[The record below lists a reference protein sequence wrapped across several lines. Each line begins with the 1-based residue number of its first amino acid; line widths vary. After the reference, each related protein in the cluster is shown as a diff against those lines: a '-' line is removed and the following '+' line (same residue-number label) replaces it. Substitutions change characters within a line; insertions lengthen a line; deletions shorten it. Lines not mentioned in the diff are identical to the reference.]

1 MIWDYV
7 VRGILIGLIFGVPA
21 GAIGA
26 LTIQRTLEKG
36 FIAGFLTGAGSSAAD
51 LLYSAV
57 GIFGISIISDFLTQY
72 QNVFQI
78 VGGVFIAAL
87 GISILHKKVRTA
99 VVQETKGSLVFCFLS
114 SFGTAVMNPAT
125 ILSFMV
131 AFAAFEIGG
140 DVSAAEGAGLILGI
154 LAGTLGWWFAL
165 SGGVSLFRE
174 KITDRIYMWL
184 NRILGSFM
192 MIFGIVMVI
201 RGGFA
206 AGGMGV

>member
-7 VRGILIGLIFGVPA
+7 VRGVLIGLIFGVPA

-36 FIAGFLTGAGSSAAD
+36 FLAGFLTGVGSSAAD

-57 GIFGISIISDFLTQY
+57 GIFGIAIISDFLTAY
-72 QNVFQI
+72 QNAFQV
-78 VGGVFIAAL
+78 VGGVFIVIL
-87 GISILHKKVRTA
+87 GILILRKKERVA
-99 VVQETKGSLVFCFLS
+99 AVQETKGNLVFCFLS
-114 SFGTAVMNPAT
+114 SFGTAIMNPAT

-131 AFAAFEIGG
+131 AFAAFEIRG
-140 DVSAAEGAGLILGI
+140 DLGVPEGTGLALGI
-154 LAGTLGWWFAL
+154 LVGTLGWWLVL

-174 KITDRIYMWL
+174 RITDRIYKWL

-192 MIFGIVMVI
+192 AAFGVIMILRAML
-201 RGGFA
+201 RH
-206 AGGMGV
+206 

>member
-26 LTIQRTLEKG
+26 LTIQRTLERG
-36 FIAGFLTGAGSSAAD
+36 FTAGLLTGAGSSAAD

-57 GIFGISIISDFLTQY
+57 GIFGIAIVSDFLTEY
-72 QNVFQI
+72 QKAFQA
-78 VGGVFIAAL
+78 VGGAFIVLL
-87 GISILHKKVRTA
+87 GISILRKKERA
-99 VVQETKGSLVFCFLS
+99 SKVQETKGNLVFCFLS

-131 AFAAFEIGG
+131 AFAAFEINGN
-140 DVSAAEGAGLILGI
+140 VSAAEGTGLVLGI
-154 LAGTLGWWFAL
+154 LAGTLGWWIVL

-174 KITDRIYMWL
+174 RITDQIYKWL

-192 MIFGIVMVI
+192 LLFGIVMII
-201 RGGFA
+201 RSA
-206 AGGMGV
+206 WA

>member
-26 LTIQRTLEKG
+26 LTIQRTLERG
-36 FIAGFLTGAGSSAAD
+36 FAAGLLTGAGSSAAD

-57 GIFGISIISDFLTQY
+57 GIFGIAIISDFLTAY
-72 QNVFQI
+72 QKVVQT
-78 VGGVFIAAL
+78 VGGAFIVVL
-87 GISILHKKVRTA
+87 GISILRKKERA
-99 VVQETKGSLVFCFLS
+99 AAVQETKGSLVFCFLS

-131 AFAAFEIGG
+131 AFTAFEING
-140 DVSAAEGAGLILGI
+140 DVSVPEGTGLILGI
-154 LAGTLGWWFAL
+154 LAGTLGWWFLL
-165 SGGVSLFRE
+165 SGGVSMFRQR
-174 KITDRIYMWL
+174 ITDRIYKWL

-192 MIFGIVMVI
+192 MILGIVMIVRNI
-201 RGGFA
+201 S
-206 AGGMGV
+206 VK

>member
-1 MIWDYV
+1 MV
-7 VRGILIGLIFGVPA
+7 KGILIGLLFGVPA

-36 FIAGFLTGAGSSAAD
+36 FIAGLLTGAGSSAAD

-57 GIFGISIISDFLTQY
+57 GIFGIAMISDFLAAH

-78 VGGVFIAAL
+78 VGGGFIAVL
-87 GISILHKKVRTA
+87 GISVLRKKERPSKI
-99 VVQETKGSLVFCFLS
+99 QETKGNLVFCFFS

-125 ILSFMV
+125 VLSFMV
-131 AFAAFEIGG
+131 AFAAFEIDGN
-140 DVSAAEGAGLILGI
+140 VSAPEGVGLILGI
-154 LAGTLGWWFAL
+154 LAGTLGWWLIL

-174 KITDRIYMWL
+174 RITDRIYKWL

-192 MIFGIVMVI
+192 MIFGMVMMI
-201 RGGFA
+201 RSA
-206 AGGMGV
+206 WSWIIQR